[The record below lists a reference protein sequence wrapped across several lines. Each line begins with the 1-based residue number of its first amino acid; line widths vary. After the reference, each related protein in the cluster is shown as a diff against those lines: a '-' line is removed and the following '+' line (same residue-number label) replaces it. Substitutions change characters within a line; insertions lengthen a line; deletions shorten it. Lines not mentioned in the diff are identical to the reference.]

1 MADLIFYTHPMSRGQ
16 TIRWMLEEVG
26 EPYDTEILD
35 YASTMKQEPYA
46 LVTDRYQLDMFKLLP
61 FFTDA
66 EIEKALRQWAK
77 TTGHREK
84 MAGAEIGF
92 RNAGVTR

>member
-1 MADLIFYTHPMSRGQ
+1 MARLRGSDQ
-16 TIRWMLEEVG
+16 SGAGVTL
-26 EPYDTEILD
+26 
-35 YASTMKQEPYA
+35 TMKQEPFVV
-46 LVTDRYQLDMFKLLP
+46 LVDRYQLDMRKLMP

-66 EIEKALRQWAK
+66 EIEKALRAWAR

-84 MAGAEIGF
+84 MEGAEIGF